1 VSERTDADLF
11 DGWVSGDRR
20 AGAELFR
27 RHFKSLVRFFTNKVT
42 DETEVEDLVQR
53 TLTACVEAQSRYR
66 KDASFRTFLFAVA
79 RNTLLKYLRDHKQ
92 LDALESNASLA
103 DCGMGV
109 ITVLELDR
117 EQRLLLT
124 ALRHLSVDAQV
135 VLELYY
141 WEQLNANEIAEVLDI
156 SEPAVRGRLRKA
168 KLELRGAI
176 DSLARDPKELASTLD
191 GLERWAASLRA
202 KWA

>member
-1 VSERTDADLF
+1 MSQHTDVELF

-27 RHFKSLVRFFTNKVT
+27 RHFKALVRFFTNKVAN
-42 DETEVEDLVQR
+42 ETEVEDLVQH
-53 TLTACVEAQSRYR
+53 TLTACVAAQASYR
-66 KDASFRTFLFAVA
+66 RDASFRTFLFAVA

-92 LDALESNASLA
+92 LAALDSQASLA
-103 DCGMGV
+103 DCGIGV
-109 ITVLELDR
+109 STMLDGSR

-124 ALRHLSVDAQV
+124 ALRHLSIDAQV
-135 VLELYY
+135 VLELFY
-141 WEQLNANEIAEVLDI
+141 WEQLTANEIAEVLDI

-168 KLELRGAI
+168 KLELRGAL
-176 DSLARDPKELASTLD
+176 DSLARDPKELASTID
-191 GLERWAASLRA
+191 GLDRWAESLRA